1 MRNHIR
7 TFTSLGWILSLN
19 FYRNMNVCTIIFEI
33 LEYKECYNCNIQG
46 GYTMKKKWLAT
57 LLIGVSIISVGC
69 QKEEIESEGEVETQT
84 ENPLDTEQ
92 NKDVKEGKL
101 TRDNSSAKETKI
113 NAGTFEVGK
122 DVSVGRYVLTGNG
135 DGNFSI
141 YDGEVQIVHEILDAT
156 NEIGV
161 ASVTLDL
168 YEGQKIEV
176 SGLNELILTPAKTP
190 LLRLNLSTGNWTVG
204 IDIEPGR
211 YIVEPILL
219 GYLIG
224 KGSLLV
230 YDGEKQVVNEFLDA
244 NGVLD
249 VKDAS
254 GEIGVK
260 LAVIELKEDQ
270 TIRITGIPEVKFT
283 KE

>member
-1 MRNHIR
+1 
-7 TFTSLGWILSLN
+7 
-19 FYRNMNVCTIIFEI
+19 
-33 LEYKECYNCNIQG
+33 
-46 GYTMKKKWLAT
+46 MKKKWLAT

>member
-1 MRNHIR
+1 MGK
-7 TFTSLGWILSLN
+7 T
-19 FYRNMNVCTIIFEI
+19 NVCTIIFAI
-33 LEYKECYNCNIQG
+33 FKYKECYNYNILG

-57 LLIGVSIISVGC
+57 LLIGVSLISVGC
-69 QKEEIESEGEVETQT
+69 QEEIESEENVDPQT
-84 ENPLDTEQ
+84 ENSLVTEQ
-92 NKDVKEGKL
+92 KKEIKQDKL
-101 TRDNSSAKETKI
+101 TRDNSSAKETKLS
-113 NAGTFEVGK
+113 AGTFEVGK
-122 DVSVGRYVLTGNG
+122 DVPVGRYVLTGSG
-135 DGNFSI
+135 DGNFSV
-141 YDGEVQIVHEILDAT
+141 YNGEVQIVHEILDST

-161 ASVTLDL
+161 ASVTIDL

-176 SGLNELILTPAKTP
+176 LGLNELIFTPAKTP

-204 IDIEPGR
+204 LDIEPGR
-211 YIVEPILL
+211 YIVEPVLL
-219 GYLIG
+219 GHLKG
-224 KGSLLV
+224 KGNLLV
-230 YDGEKQVVNEFLDA
+230 YDNEIPVVNEFLDA

-260 LAVIELKEDQ
+260 LAIIELKEGQ